1 MINLLPKSKNNLTVL
16 DKIRHL
22 IFAVTTLVIVIF
34 VVSVVS
40 ILAINFYQ
48 NTKDRELTGQ
58 INNLNR
64 EIDKLSSRE
73 ARIRQIDLR
82 QKSIDK
88 FLANRPKVALE
99 LNSLN
104 IMTDKIIISS
114 WDYKL
119 GKVGLISS
127 SSADLQ
133 NYSDNLKVKFAKLQ
147 LDNTQAKGGTWISIL
162 ALR

>member
-1 MINLLPKSKNNLTVL
+1 MINLLPKSKNNLSVL
-16 DKIRHL
+16 DKTRHL
-22 IFAVTTLVIVIF
+22 IFAATTLVIVIF

-162 ALR
+162 ALK

>member
-1 MINLLPKSKNNLTVL
+1 MINLLPKSKNNLSVL
-16 DKIRHL
+16 DKTRHL
-22 IFAVTTLVIVIF
+22 IFAATTLVIVIF

-58 INNLNR
+58 IDYLTR
-64 EIDKLSSRE
+64 EISKLSTRE

-99 LNSLN
+99 LSSLN

-133 NYSDNLKVKFAKLQ
+133 NYSDSLKIKFAKLQ

-162 ALR
+162 ALK

>member
-1 MINLLPKSKNNLTVL
+1 MINLLPKSKNNLTAL

-22 IFAVTTLVIVIF
+22 IFAATTLVIVIF

-133 NYSDNLKVKFAKLQ
+133 NYSDSLKIKFAKLQ

-162 ALR
+162 ALK

>member
-1 MINLLPKSKNNLTVL
+1 MINLLPKSKNNLAGL
-16 DKIRHL
+16 DKTRHL

-48 NTKDRELTGQ
+48 NTKDRELIGQ
-58 INNLNR
+58 ISNLSR

-88 FLANRPKVALE
+88 FLANRPKIALQ

-104 IMTDKIIISS
+104 IMSDKIIISS
-114 WDYKL
+114 WEYKS
-119 GKVGLISS
+119 GKVGLVSS

-133 NYSDNLKVKFAKLQ
+133 NYSDSLKSKYSKLQ
-147 LDNTQAKGGTWISIL
+147 LDNSSQKGGAWISTL
-162 ALR
+162 TLN

>member
-48 NTKDRELTGQ
+48 NTKDRELIGQ
-58 INNLNR
+58 IDYLTR
-64 EIDKLSSRE
+64 EISKLSTRE

-88 FLANRPKVALE
+88 FLANRPKVASQ

-133 NYSDNLKVKFAKLQ
+133 NYSDSLKVKFAKLQ